1 MNYRVEFQIL
11 LTFLCKVNGNSKFLC
26 SDTKAHVHR
35 KSSNA
40 ICEMVI
46 QLADH
51 PEISDCGVTKGTGQ
65 YPAVNGTDD
74 VDLIS

>member
-1 MNYRVEFQIL
+1 
-11 LTFLCKVNGNSKFLC
+11 
-26 SDTKAHVHR
+26 
-35 KSSNA
+35 
-40 ICEMVI
+40 MVI

-74 VDLIS
+74 VDLNFLSSETCSYLKKVPPKFGILA

>member
-1 MNYRVEFQIL
+1 
-11 LTFLCKVNGNSKFLC
+11 
-26 SDTKAHVHR
+26 
-35 KSSNA
+35 
-40 ICEMVI
+40 MVI

-51 PEISDCGVTKGTGQ
+51 PELSDCGVTKGTGQ

>member
-1 MNYRVEFQIL
+1 
-11 LTFLCKVNGNSKFLC
+11 
-26 SDTKAHVHR
+26 
-35 KSSNA
+35 
-40 ICEMVI
+40 MVI

-65 YPAVNGTDD
+65 YSAVNGTDD